1 MQIKCSNNK
10 KIISINN
17 YAKREHHN
25 DPKLQ
30 RVNPCYK
37 RSISWKFL
45 WNLVILSKFYVLS
58 NSSISLAINKKS
70 TTLNLI
76 LIGFILIIPKTNPE
90 NYGKIW
96 LSYQKVCNNKISWQK
111 NNSSV
116 SLHIPKLTIFLP
128 ISFTMAL
135 HLMSKYICF
144 ASNRTKE
151 I

>member
-96 LSYQKVCNNKISWQK
+96 LSYQKVCNNKILWQ
-111 NNSSV
+111 
-116 SLHIPKLTIFLP
+116 LTIFLP

-144 ASNRTKE
+144 ANNRTKK